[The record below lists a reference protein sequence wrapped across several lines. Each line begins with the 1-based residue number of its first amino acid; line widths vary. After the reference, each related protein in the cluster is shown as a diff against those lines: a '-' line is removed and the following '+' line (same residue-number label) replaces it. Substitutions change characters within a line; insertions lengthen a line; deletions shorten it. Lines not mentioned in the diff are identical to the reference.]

1 MRVRF
6 KMFKSS
12 MSSWRQMFNDAADF
26 ATTLHADRLIN
37 ISHSADQSQGVVVVW
52 YWGEDVGPEM
62 EE

>member
-12 MSSWRQMFNDAADF
+12 MSSWQQMFNEAADF
-26 ATTLHADRLIN
+26 ANTFPADRLIN

-52 YWGEDVGPEM
+52 YWGEVDLET